1 MIATSDHALE
11 LAGIRHDYS
20 GKIAL
25 RGIDLSIRSGEIVA
39 LLGPSGCGKTTLLRI
54 VAGLERPTAGKVVV
68 SGRVLADAETFVPP
82 EKRGVGL
89 MFQDYALFPH
99 LDITAN
105 IAFGLTRSPAV
116 EAQGR
121 VSELLAGVG
130 LADRAKAYPHMLS
143 GGEQQ
148 RVALAR
154 ALAPRPSL
162 LLMDEPFS
170 NLDLRLR
177 RRMRAETAAL
187 LRQIGAAAVIV
198 VHDPDDAMAVADRIV
213 LMRAG
218 QIVQAGT
225 PEDIFR
231 APDSLF
237 VARFFSDLEEITAE
251 VRNGVAE
258 TPFGRFGA
266 PQLRD
271 GAALV
276 CVRRDAFTLQS
287 QDAEFR
293 AEVVAIR
300 FLGEHRMVA
309 FAVDGIEKPVEA
321 MIDARHP
328 VAVGDRVGLALDR
341 REVFVFPATL
351 APQRRDAQ
359 A

>member
-1 MIATSDHALE
+1 MIDTGEYALD

-68 SGRVLADAETFVPP
+68 GGRILADATTFAPP

-99 LDITAN
+99 LDIAAN
-105 IAFGLTRSPAV
+105 VAFGLDRSPRG
-116 EAQGR
+116 EAQAR
-121 VSELLAGVG
+121 VGELLAGVG

-177 RRMRAETAAL
+177 RRMRTETAAL

-198 VHDPDDAMAVADRIV
+198 VHDPDDAIAVADRIA
-213 LMRAG
+213 LMCEGR
-218 QIVQAGT
+218 IVQAGT
-225 PEDIFR
+225 PEEIFR
-231 APDSLF
+231 APADLF
-237 VARFFSDLEEITAE
+237 VARFFSDLEEIAAE
-251 VRNGVAE
+251 VRHGEAQ
-258 TPFGRFGA
+258 TPFGRFAA
-266 PQLRD
+266 PQLAD
-271 GAALV
+271 GPALV
-276 CVRRDAFTLQS
+276 CMRRDAFALRNE
-287 QDAEFR
+287 DCEFM
-293 AEVVAIR
+293 ADVVAVR

-309 FAVDGIEKPVEA
+309 FAIDGIDRPVEA
-321 MIDARHP
+321 MIDVRYA
-328 VAVGDRVGLALDR
+328 VAVGDRVGLTLDR
-341 REVFVFPATL
+341 REVFVFPAPTL
-351 APQRRDAQ
+351 SQESRVCV
-359 A
+359 